1 MTFTAKQIKLI
12 TSYEIFAVLFVN
24 LLVWVLRE
32 DNKREGRYQAT
43 INKIANLLHK
53 DVENIKNNIKYIED
67 LVIRK
72 GVRK

>member
-1 MTFTAKQIKLI
+1 
-12 TSYEIFAVLFVN
+12 VN